1 MNEYLYRLYRQ
12 NLHRTTT
19 VKEYR
24 NMHKLE
30 RMLFALPAKAYV
42 RWHHV
47 KHRLRAKQTEPP
59 KGGFFVSKTTEEEN
73 AGPEKH
79 VQGGRM

>member
-1 MNEYLYRLYRQ
+1 MPPLMRWWF
-12 NLHRTTT
+12 NLHRHNTRPL
-19 VKEYR
+19 KDR

-30 RMLFALPAKAYV
+30 RVFFALPAKAYV

-47 KHRLRAKQTEPP
+47 KHRLRVKQAEPP
-59 KGGFFVSKTTEEEN
+59 KGGFFVSKTMEEEN